1 MPLNGHPS
9 KALALIF
16 TKHTGGFMDNEIE
29 VSIRFAIQREILLML
44 LKKEM
49 ITKDEYEKSLA
60 ELRAKQHCKL
70 IVTSADL

>member
-1 MPLNGHPS
+1 
-9 KALALIF
+9 
-16 TKHTGGFMDNEIE
+16 MDNEIE

-49 ITKDEYEKSLA
+49 ITKDEDEYEKTLA
-60 ELRAKQHCKL
+60 KLRAKQHCKL

>member
-1 MPLNGHPS
+1 
-9 KALALIF
+9 
-16 TKHTGGFMDNEIE
+16 MDNEIE

-44 LKKEM
+44 LKNEK

-60 ELRAKQHCKL
+60 KLRAKQHCKL

>member
-1 MPLNGHPS
+1 
-9 KALALIF
+9 
-16 TKHTGGFMDNEIE
+16 MDNEIE

-49 ITKDEYEKSLA
+49 ITKDEYEKALTK
-60 ELRAKQHCKL
+60 LRAKQHCKL